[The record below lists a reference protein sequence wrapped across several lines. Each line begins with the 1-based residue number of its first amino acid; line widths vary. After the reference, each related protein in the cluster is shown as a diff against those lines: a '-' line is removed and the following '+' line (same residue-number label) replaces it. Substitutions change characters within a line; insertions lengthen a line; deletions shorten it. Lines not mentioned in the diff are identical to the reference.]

1 MSYLAPI
8 LVFGIVIFVHELGHF
23 LAAKALGVYAPRFS
37 IGFGPSIFKFRR
49 GETEYVLAAL
59 PLGGYVRM
67 ASRLDE
73 ETAFLEGGSEEKADA
88 AKVWD
93 DPNAM
98 MPFGPKP
105 VPENRWFES
114 KSLPARLVILLAGV
128 TMNGILAWVVYT
140 SIILQVGAQVL
151 PTRVVGQVTP
161 LPTLPA
167 LSGLAVGDTIVSIN
181 GHTVQTWNDV
191 GQRMREST
199 KQMAIVTN
207 RDTVR
212 LALDDSTN
220 VGDVYNSL
228 VPFLPAVVD
237 SIVAGMPAA
246 AAGLQPRDSIVAI
259 GGEPIRNWTDMTRI
273 VGASAGKE
281 LVFSV
286 SRSGSLTELRITPK
300 GVAEA
305 NPATGKTDTV
315 GKVGASRVNVISRTS
330 LGFGAALVMG
340 GKETKAQAVNV
351 VTVVRDLFTGRR
363 SVKELGGPIAITK
376 VSVREAKSGWIALF
390 ELIAMLSINIAILN
404 LLPIPI
410 LDGGQVVINI
420 IETAKGSP
428 FTMRSREMILKF
440 GLVAI
445 GLLFAVVMYNDTKGG
460 FVWLWQRVVGLF

>member
-1 MSYLAPI
+1 
-8 LVFGIVIFVHELGHF
+8 
-23 LAAKALGVYAPRFS
+23 
-37 IGFGPSIFKFRR
+37 
-49 GETEYVLAAL
+49 
-59 PLGGYVRM
+59 
-67 ASRLDE
+67 
-73 ETAFLEGGSEEKADA
+73 
-88 AKVWD
+88 
-93 DPNAM
+93 
-98 MPFGPKP
+98 
-105 VPENRWFES
+105 
-114 KSLPARLVILLAGV
+114 
-128 TMNGILAWVVYT
+128 
-140 SIILQVGAQVL
+140 
-151 PTRVVGQVTP
+151 
-161 LPTLPA
+161 
-167 LSGLAVGDTIVSIN
+167 
-181 GHTVQTWNDV
+181 
-191 GQRMREST
+191 MREST

-207 RDTVR
+207 LDTVR

>member
-1 MSYLAPI
+1 MSYLAPL

-37 IGFGPSIFKFRR
+37 IGFGPSLLKFRR

-73 ETAFLEGGSEEKADA
+73 ETAFLEGGSEEKADP

-114 KSLPARLVILLAGV
+114 KSLPARLVIRLAGV
-128 TMNGILAWVVYT
+128 TMNGILAFVVNT
-140 SIILQVGAQVL
+140 AVISTTGTAVL
-151 PTRVVGQVTP
+151 PTTVVGDVAP
-161 LPTLPA
+161 LAGAPE
-167 LSGLAVGDTIVSIN
+167 LSRMARGDTLRSVDGYAVAN
-181 GHTVQTWNDV
+181 WNDF
-191 GQRMREST
+191 QKRMMQAAAT
-199 KQMAIVTN
+199 VVIVTN

-212 LALDDSTN
+212 VQLTDSTRSP
-220 VGDVYNSL
+220 DVFGSIT
-228 VPFLPAVVD
+228 PFLPPVIDAVVPGKPAA
-237 SIVAGMPAA
+237 VAGF
-246 AAGLQPRDSIVAI
+246 QSRDSIVSIA
-259 GGEPIRNWTDMTRI
+259 GEPVTTWTDLTRI
-273 VGASAGKE
+273 VGGSPGKP
-281 LVFSV
+281 LVFQV
-286 SRSGSLTELRITPK
+286 VRAGQPQELTVTPFDTT
-300 GVAEA
+300 EA
-305 NPATGKTDTV
+305 DPVTGKVRPV
-315 GKVGASRVNVISRTS
+315 GKIGASRVNLVVRESV
-330 LGFGAALVMG
+330 GFGEALAG
-340 GKETKAQAVNV
+340 GVSQTYFQAESVIR
-351 VTVVRDLFTGRR
+351 TVGDLFTGRR
-363 SVKELGGPIAITK
+363 SVKELGGPIAITR
-376 VSVREAKSGWIALF
+376 VSVSEARNGLVALF

-410 LDGGQVVINI
+410 LDGGQVILNI

-428 FTMRSREMILKF
+428 FTLRSREMILKF

-460 FVWLWQRVVGLF
+460 FLWLWQQVVGLF